1 MRGFIAWRRDS
12 AASYVIS
19 YAAQLVNFR
28 LVEQRENPGHS
39 EEPEEIAKI
48 ARTAKDRRN

>member
-19 YAAQLVNFR
+19 YAAQIVNFR
-28 LVEQRENPGHS
+28 LVECGAEMRHS
-39 EEPEEIAKI
+39 ERAPRGGIKKVFEK
-48 ARTAKDRRN
+48 